1 MNGQVKSSNQLSG
14 ENFWERVRAA
24 YPEQRPLM
32 NLNNAAV
39 SPPPL
44 VVEQATIDAYR
55 LISQNPDV
63 NMWSKLDAALP
74 CDQRA
79 TRRVGGLQSR

>member
-1 MNGQVKSSNQLSG
+1 VGSTDTAG
-14 ENFWERVRAA
+14 DDFWERVRAA
-24 YPEQRPLM
+24 YPEQRPLL

-55 LISQNPDV
+55 LVSRNPDV
-63 NMWSKLDAALP
+63 ICGRSSIPRSPA
-74 CDQRA
+74 
-79 TRRVGGLQSR
+79 SRHSWRS

>member
-1 MNGQVKSSNQLSG
+1 MNFNDVDSPTSDTP
-14 ENFWERVRAA
+14 EAFWQEVRAT
-24 YPEQRPLM
+24 YPRQEPLL

-44 VVEQATIDAYR
+44 EVEQAVVEAYR
-55 LISQNPDV
+55 LISRNPDV

-74 CDQRA
+74 D
-79 TRRVGGLQSR
+79 